1 MENFLDKKLSTKQF
15 IVTIFVASILITVG
29 AIYYYFVVPGSLIL
43 PGFLTMP
50 GGVSSV
56 DQNQLEQV
64 RENMI
69 KNRAIKD

>member
-1 MENFLDKKLSTKQF
+1 MLNFLDKRLSTKQF
-15 IVTIFVASILITVG
+15 IITIAVASILIVAG

-43 PGFLTMP
+43 PGFLSMP

-56 DQNQLEQV
+56 DQNQLKQI

-69 KNRAIKD
+69 KNSTIKD